1 MLYNRL
7 LTGDSSYR
15 VQTSGGSSLAHH
27 SWLACEQAYLCEF
40 VENFGGVTREADAKN
55 GERKSALA
63 LSAPPLK
70 FSPNSYKKG

>member
-27 SWLACEQAYLCEF
+27 SFWLACEQAYLCEF
-40 VENFGGVTREADAKN
+40 VEKFGGATRKVGEKN
-55 GERKSALA
+55 GAKKSALA

-70 FSPNSYKKG
+70 FSPNSYK